1 MGKQSTQSH
10 KQAPIVGHF
19 LWPKSQI
26 VVNTHVYIKL
36 GIHLGKQS
44 TQSYT
49 QAPILGHFLFPK
61 SQIIVNTHF
70 YIQLSFYF
78 SL

>member
-49 QAPILGHFLFPK
+49 QTPIVGHFLLPK
-61 SQIIVNTHF
+61 PQIKVNTHV
-70 YIQLSFYF
+70 YIQLGIHFF
-78 SL
+78 L